1 MPAKRI
7 NGALTWVLGLL
18 TLVAVL
24 SVFNA
29 IVQLN
34 LYGNG
39 ATTYFGILDA
49 TLGSLNVEAYFWMS
63 VIIMFLLFTATCFS
77 IYRGLP
83 LEPQIMQRIAKVEES
98 LAANTN
104 MLENTQIGFFRKL
117 EDAEKMNDEAFRKIT
132 SNLEETRK
140 EVADTLDKQKT
151 ALLTIGKETQ
161 ENTDNVK
168 KQAAELI
175 RIKKTI
181 EDSSNRNTENVKKQ
195 ATELSKIKKTIE
207 DLGNQNNGK
216 PKLTGQTKI
225 QDFRTVTPSQA
236 AKLSGIGITNVS
248 ELLAMDSTSIAE
260 KTGDLPE
267 NIARSQAQAQL
278 LMVPGI
284 DEKHSELLVKCGVTS
299 RRELANQDPVQLYR
313 GLVGIAKTYVDQG
326 KMPASKV
333 PTIEDVSSWIKQAH
347 L

>member
-1 MPAKRI
+1 MPANRM
-7 NGALTWVLGLL
+7 NGTLTWVLGLL

-39 ATTYFGILDA
+39 ATTYFSIFDA

-77 IYRGLP
+77 VYRGLP
-83 LEPQIMQRIAKVEES
+83 LEPQITQRLAKVEEN
-98 LAANTN
+98 LAAHSN

-117 EDAEKMNDEAFRKIT
+117 EDTEKLNDEAFHKIS

-140 EVADTLDKQKT
+140 EVSESLDKQAS
-151 ALLTIGKETQ
+151 ALQIIGKET
-161 ENTDNVK
+161 EKNTDNVK
-168 KQAAELI
+168 KQA
-175 RIKKTI
+175 
-181 EDSSNRNTENVKKQ
+181 
-195 ATELSKIKKTIE
+195 TELTKIKKTIE
-207 DLGNQNNGK
+207 ELSNQNNGK

-236 AKLSGIGITNVS
+236 AKLSGIGITNIS
-248 ELLAMDSTSIAE
+248 ELLAIDSTSIAE
-260 KTGDLPE
+260 KTGELPE

-284 DEKHSELLVKCGVTS
+284 DEKHSELLVRFGVTS

-313 GLVGIAKTYVDQG
+313 GLVGIAKTYVEQG